1 MRPFARSI
9 SPRPHRLRVLC
20 GICATCLIVLSTTG
34 PVLAQQAAAP
44 NPAIGTPPPIQ
55 GPSVYSLDAKQGA
68 VVFPYNLKR
77 DPTTGVIFLNPAA
90 KFSNSGGAGSNSP
103 SVTIDYND
111 GTGNPAAQPF
121 ILTLTFTVNGN
132 PFPFK
137 TPTPTATSPP
147 PAPKASTTG
156 GFSYQFDLSDVSN
169 NVVMFLNTRLTSNF
183 DPNTPNFNLGAA
195 TITVTPVP
203 NGADPSA
210 PTPVSGALTV
220 TLTEVFP
227 DPNATPKQASNG
239 SPQAVAVGQIPA
251 AQDQKPAAQDQ
262 KPAGAGDQPAPG
274 AKQVDDKAPERPV
287 VPAEK
292 PKATPLPPMPALPG
306 AGQQ

>member
-77 DPTTGVIFLNPAA
+77 DPTTGVIFLNPVT
-90 KFSNSGGAGSNSP
+90 KSSSPGRRGSNSP

-137 TPTPTATSPP
+137 TPTPTTTSP
-147 PAPKASTTG
+147 AASTESFNDG
-156 GFSYQFDLSDVSN
+156 GVFLS
-169 NVVMFLNTRLTSNF
+169 
-183 DPNTPNFNLGAA
+183 
-195 TITVTPVP
+195 I
-203 NGADPSA
+203 
-210 PTPVSGALTV
+210 
-220 TLTEVFP
+220 
-227 DPNATPKQASNG
+227 
-239 SPQAVAVGQIPA
+239 
-251 AQDQKPAAQDQ
+251 
-262 KPAGAGDQPAPG
+262 
-274 AKQVDDKAPERPV
+274 
-287 VPAEK
+287 
-292 PKATPLPPMPALPG
+292 
-306 AGQQ
+306 